1 MTKLNILVCEDTPKH
16 LQAAREQL
24 AEHNVLTAS
33 SLIEAMQYL
42 GNKTMEDIPGYADTI
57 MDEGLPV
64 PKYVGNIDVVL
75 TDMYMPG
82 GNMPVY
88 SLGDQLA
95 PVGIMIALR
104 AASLGVKWV
113 GLMSDSN
120 HHCDAMTCGI
130 DMLSGTWPTTK
141 RPISINGSKVVISTA
156 KTDWIP
162 EKKESVKSWKWLL
175 DGLLEA

>member
-24 AEHNVLTAS
+24 AEHNLLTAS
-33 SLIEAMQYL
+33 TLVEAMQYL
-42 GNKTMEDIPGYADTI
+42 GNKVLEDVPGYAEAIED
-57 MDEGLPV
+57 GGVAV
-64 PKYVGNIDVVL
+64 PKYIGNIDVVL

-95 PVGIMIALR
+95 PVGVMIALR

-113 GLMSDSN
+113 GLMSNSN
-120 HHCDAMTCGI
+120 HHSDAMTCGI
-130 DMLSGTWPTTK
+130 DMLNGTWFNTK
-141 RPISINGSKVVISTA
+141 RPLSINGSKVVFTTAAFDISRDDA
-156 KTDWIP
+156 KDW
-162 EKKESVKSWKWLL
+162 KALL